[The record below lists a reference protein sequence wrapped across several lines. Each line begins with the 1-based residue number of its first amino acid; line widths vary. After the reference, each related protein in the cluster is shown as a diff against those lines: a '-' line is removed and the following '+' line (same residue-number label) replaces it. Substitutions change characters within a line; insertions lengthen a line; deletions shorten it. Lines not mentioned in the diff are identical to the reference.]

1 LCPWAAAIRRADRPG
16 ALPTVVIL
24 NWLETLKEKVPR

>member
-1 LCPWAAAIRRADRPG
+1 MVMPIDRPG

-24 NWLETLKEKVPR
+24 NWLETLKRKVLR